1 MPGLVGG
8 FGNYLLPVQIGAPDM
23 AFARHFLF
31 KVLPYQV
38 KFLLRDF
45 YLKFFKIMS
54 TASAG
59 IHKLSTGQNNKRPV
73 FWFIISIIVI
83 IFFLYKFLSEL
94 PLSQLPGVIL
104 AFIISFIIFLFVF
117 YKIKLSNN
125 ILIRFIQIFFIYNIC
140 FIISIFISVYLNLY
154 LFNNISGL
162 QPGSIDIND
171 VKCQIDIVINSPSDH
186 YDIKVPKGPVDTVV
200 KALGDAAKNITS
212 NLGAATA
219 GGAIGAAVIKNIPLA
234 PVPRM
239 AAAVVTAGATSGVIT
254 VGIQGGSFIARN
266 ISNSEAIKNHP
277 YSNPNIDRIPSP
289 DTTLINNALESGD
302 QPIPLVDLL
311 LSLVELNLL
320 ELIVILTLIL
330 LLFNKFFG
338 HLLNI
343 YLSKYLPF
351 NYLSKIFKKS
361 NEYNTIF
368 TNTLIIFLLLLLL
381 IMLLMNL
388 YFSSVLYTQIDDY
401 VLVYNHLKN
410 ISKSSILVLMNN
422 RDIKTSHFNLID
434 IFILIGN
441 KTNDYVV
448 SCISLLKFKSA
459 DSQRVINFLFHIPI
473 KCMKSLLGPC
483 GTPAKPGTEKPY
495 QIVRNSNKNF
505 TLFKYLNTDLTNN
518 YFFTLLLGA
527 GRHSLCFSTAKPC
540 NNGKAVKILCYN
552 KNRNTEDKEQYL
564 SHYLVGLIEGDGYI
578 NITKKNKVILG
589 ITLNLKDKPLAEKLL
604 SYLGKGSIVKR
615 KSNSIELRFSAKQTL
630 CKIIHLINGKFRT
643 PKIDQLH
650 KLID

>member
-1 MPGLVGG
+1 L
-8 FGNYLLPVQIGAPDM
+8 NYLLPVQIGAPDM

-38 KFLLRDF
+38 KFLLKDF
-45 YLKFFKIMS
+45 YLKFFKDMS

-59 IHKLSTGQNNKRPV
+59 IQKLSTGQNNNNKRPV
-73 FWFIISIIVI
+73 FWFIISIFVI

-94 PLSQLPGVIL
+94 SLGQLPGVIL
-104 AFIISFIIFLFVF
+104 AFIISFIIFHFVF

-125 ILIRFIQIFFIYNIC
+125 ILIRFIQIFVIYNIC
-140 FIISIFISVYLNLY
+140 FIISIFISIYLNLY
-154 LFNNISGL
+154 LFNNIPGL

-171 VKCQIDIVINSPSDH
+171 VKCQLNIILNSPSEH

-200 KALGDAAKNITS
+200 IALGDAAKNITS

-219 GGAIGAAVIKNIPLA
+219 GGAIGAAVIKHIPLA

-239 AAAVVTAGATSGVIT
+239 AAAVVTAGATSGAIT
-254 VGIQGGSFIARN
+254 VGIQGGSTIARN
-266 ISNSEAIKNHP
+266 IINSEAIKNHP

-289 DTTLINNALESGD
+289 DSTIINNALESGD

-311 LSLVELNLL
+311 LNLVELNLL
-320 ELIVILTLIL
+320 ELIVIFTLIL

-361 NEYNTIF
+361 NEYNIIF
-368 TNTLIIFLLLLLL
+368 MNTLIIFLLLLLL

-401 VLVYNHLKN
+401 VLVYNNLKN

-422 RDIKTSHFNLID
+422 RYIKTSHFNLID

-441 KTNDYVV
+441 KTSDYVV

-459 DSQRVINFLFHIPI
+459 ASQRVINFLFHITI

-483 GTPAKPGTEKPY
+483 GAPAKPGAGNPY
-495 QIVRNSNKNF
+495 QIVINSNKNF
-505 TLFKYLNTDLTNN
+505 TLFKYLNTDLAKND
-518 YFFTLLLGA
+518 FFTLLSGLY
-527 GRHSLCFSTAKPC
+527 SLCFSTAKPC
-540 NNGKAVKILCYN
+540 NNSKAMQNLCYN
-552 KNRNTEDKEQYL
+552 KNTNTEDKEQYL

-578 NITKKNKVILG
+578 NITPKNRVILG
-589 ITLNLKDKPLAEKLL
+589 ITFNLKDKPLAEKLL

-615 KSNSIELRFSAKQTL
+615 KSNRIELRFSAKQTL

-643 PKIDQLH
+643 SKIDQLH